1 MHRQREDRIVI
12 GKYRRRTITLMHV
25 KVYDG
30 DARNAPL
37 GLHQSCRD
45 GRIIEYTKSLPK
57 VGVCVVRTTR

>member
-30 DARNAPL
+30 DARNASL
-37 GLHQSCRD
+37 SLHQTCRD
-45 GRIIEYTKSLPK
+45 SRIIEYTKSLSI
-57 VGVCVVRTTR
+57 VGMCVVRTTR